1 MGGGQ
6 VAGEAE
12 KDVGKPAVPD
22 LREGEIFRVLKD
34 VGSALRSLLGRSCE
48 VVIHDTRN
56 LENSIVWI
64 EGDVTGRSV
73 GGVMTDLGLE
83 RLHEGKMHPLFNY
96 TTHTASG
103 KHLRSASIWLRDAD
117 GEIFGA
123 LCINLDVTPIAV
135 MQGLVRDL
143 APDESRPD
151 LREEF
156 AADLGDMI
164 DMMIAECEYRLG
176 CGTEEMSK
184 DQRIA
189 VVRFLDERGCFQ
201 VRNSASIVASRLGV
215 SRKTVYNYLSEIE
228 SEREAAIGSD

>member
-1 MGGGQ
+1 MGGRQ
-6 VAGEAE
+6 VTEEAESSAGEA
-12 KDVGKPAVPD
+12 AVAG
-22 LREGEIFRVLKD
+22 LREREIFHVLKD
-34 VGSALRSLLGRSCE
+34 VGLALRSLLGRSCE
-48 VVIHDTRN
+48 VVIHDTSD

-83 RLHEGKMHPLFNY
+83 RLRQGKSHPLFNY
-96 TTHTASG
+96 TTRTDSG
-103 KHLRSASIWLRDAD
+103 KHLRSASIWLRDAE
-117 GEIFGA
+117 GGIFGA
-123 LCINLDVTPIAV
+123 LCINLDVTPITAI
-135 MQGLVRDL
+135 QEFVRDL

-176 CGTEEMSK
+176 CGADKMSR

-189 VVRFLDERGCFQ
+189 VVRFLEERGCFQ
-201 VRNSASIVASRLGV
+201 VRNSAPIVATRLGV
-215 SRKTVYNYLSEIE
+215 SRKTVYNYLREIE
-228 SEREAAIGSD
+228 VERGTVASDG

>member
-1 MGGGQ
+1 MGAGQ
-6 VAGEAE
+6 VAEE
-12 KDVGKPAVPD
+12 VESDVREPAVPD
-22 LREGEIFRVLKD
+22 LREREIFHVLKD
-34 VGSALRSLLGRSCE
+34 VGSVLRALLGRSCE
-48 VVIHDTRN
+48 VVIHDTTD

-73 GGVMTDLGLE
+73 GGVMSDLGLE
-83 RLHEGKMHPLFNY
+83 RLRQGKLHPLFNY
-96 TTHTASG
+96 TTHTESG
-103 KHLRSASIWLRDAD
+103 KRLRSASIWLRDAD

-123 LCINLDVTPIAV
+123 FCINVDVTPITAIREF
-135 MQGLVRDL
+135 VREL

-151 LREEF
+151 LGDEF

-176 CGTEEMSK
+176 CGADKMSK

-201 VRNSASIVASRLGV
+201 VRNSAPIVASRLGV
-215 SRKTVYNYLSEIE
+215 SRKTIYNYLREIE
-228 SEREAAIGSD
+228 SEREAVLGSG